1 MRFLLTFYKA
11 KVLFVL
17 GNSGQNLFMWL
28 LTISIKATMS
38 IHWKSHQQMDIFLF
52 FYLALCAHETC
63 FMTRP
68 WKRMVC
74 MYFCQQQASQHNTV
88 VAGKSLYFCWKRKR
102 KIMFWSGASF
112 SFWMNLFTPE
122 ATNLQTCNNW
132 INAVGFKPPP
142 TTPCYQP
149 IQLHHNVTT
158 F

>member
-1 MRFLLTFYKA
+1 MIEFFAFSVLRFKTNKIVKCEMLRFLLTFYRAKA
-11 KVLFVL
+11 MFVL

-28 LTISIKATMS
+28 FPIPIKATMS

-88 VAGKSLYFCWKRKR
+88 VAGKSLYFCWKRKKKSVLVR
-102 KIMFWSGASF
+102 GLFQNCHMGYLNESFYAWS
-112 SFWMNLFTPE
+112 W
-122 ATNLQTCNNW
+122 
-132 INAVGFKPPP
+132 V
-142 TTPCYQP
+142 
-149 IQLHHNVTT
+149 
-158 F
+158 

>member
-1 MRFLLTFYKA
+1 MWNA
-11 KVLFVL
+11 KVFTNFLQSQSYVCSRKIGSKSFHV
-17 GNSGQNLFMWL
+17 
-28 LTISIKATMS
+28 TVPIKATMS

-102 KIMFWSGASF
+102 KRFLVRGLFQNCHMGQLNESFYAWS
-112 SFWMNLFTPE
+112 W
-122 ATNLQTCNNW
+122 
-132 INAVGFKPPP
+132 V
-142 TTPCYQP
+142 
-149 IQLHHNVTT
+149 
-158 F
+158 

>member
-1 MRFLLTFYKA
+1 MLTSKKQSEVFTNFLQSQSYVCSRKIGSKPFHVT
-11 KVLFVL
+11 VP
-17 GNSGQNLFMWL
+17 
-28 LTISIKATMS
+28 IKATMS

-102 KIMFWSGASF
+102 KSFLVRGLFQNCHMGHLNESFYTWS
-112 SFWMNLFTPE
+112 W
-122 ATNLQTCNNW
+122 
-132 INAVGFKPPP
+132 V
-142 TTPCYQP
+142 
-149 IQLHHNVTT
+149 
-158 F
+158 